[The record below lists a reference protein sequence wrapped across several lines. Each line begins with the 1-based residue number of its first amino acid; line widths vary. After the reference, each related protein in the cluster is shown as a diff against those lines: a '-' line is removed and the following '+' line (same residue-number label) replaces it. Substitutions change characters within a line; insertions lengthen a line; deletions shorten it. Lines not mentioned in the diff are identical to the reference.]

1 MLKGGIRDYS
11 NKMQFMTENY
21 LMDMKVE
28 KETIRS
34 LYFESVKKMVNYM
47 IDNSLNLK
55 KMEDSL
61 RSQTL

>member
-61 RSQTL
+61 RS